1 MGSQIARHNIRSAA
15 TCQTQNSK
23 WRAMP
28 GTTLEVTW
36 HWKWRDMLK
45 TGEAKLL
52 TLEGVKS
59 QFIHKPFDLNGVRKE
74 KRLTRAE
81 KTEAENG

>member
-1 MGSQIARHNIRSAA
+1 
-15 TCQTQNSK
+15 
-23 WRAMP
+23 
-28 GTTLEVTW
+28 
-36 HWKWRDMLK
+36 MLK

-59 QFIHKPFDLNGVRKE
+59 QLIHKPFDLNGVRKE